1 MSRICLFCASSTG
14 NDARYADAA
23 RRIGTSLAQRGVGLV
38 YGGGKVGLMG
48 IAADA
53 ALAAGGEV
61 VGVIPRGLET
71 AEIAHRGLTAL
82 HVTGSMHER
91 KQLMHDLSDGFVTL
105 PGGFGTMDEMF
116 EALTWR
122 QIGVHD
128 KPVGLLNVAGFYDG
142 LIGFM
147 DAQVEG
153 GLLRA
158 EHRAML
164 RVSSDSDALLDDLV
178 ATMPAQPIDPPFPR
192 P

>member
-1 MSRICLFCASSTG
+1 MSRICVFCASSTG
-14 NDARYADAA
+14 NDSRFAEAA
-23 RRIGTSLAQRGVGLV
+23 SEVGRSLAQRGVGLV

-48 IAADA
+48 ICADS
-53 ALAAGGEV
+53 ALAACGEV
-61 VGVIPRGLET
+61 IGVIPRGLET
-71 AEIAHRGLTAL
+71 AEIAHRGLTSL

-91 KQLMHDLSDGFVTL
+91 KQLMHDLSDGFIAL

-116 EALTWR
+116 ETLTWR

-128 KPVGLLNVAGFYDG
+128 KPVGLLNVAGYYDH
-142 LIGFM
+142 LVAFM
-147 DAQVEG
+147 DAQRDA

-164 RVSSDSDALLDDLV
+164 RVDSEVRSLLDELV
-178 ATMPAQPIDPPFPR
+178 ASMPAQPAGSPLPR